1 MKKSNSKIVYIAM
14 SADLI
19 HRGHINIIKEGNK
32 YGNIIVGLLTDEAI
46 ASYKR
51 VPLISFKHRKLILE
65 NMKGIKKVI
74 IQDTLDY
81 VPNLKK

>member
-1 MKKSNSKIVYIAM
+1 M